1 MNLRYERIRN
11 HLPRFLRYSAILAV
25 VPFAASLATC
35 SAPADDPAKAKMSP
49 TTKAADDF
57 GKQLPRVP
65 ANEPQAAL
73 AAFTM
78 QPGFHVELVAAEPL
92 VRDPVAVDFDENGR
106 MYVVELPPYNL
117 YALENSK
124 ERGSIRLLEDTNDDG
139 RFDKSTVF
147 AADLNYP
154 TAVACWDGGLFVGD
168 APHLLFLKDTDGD
181 GKADE
186 RKIVFSGFGTDKA
199 GEAHLNS
206 IRWGLDNRFH
216 FSTSLSGGNVTAAAD
231 KAAKPVSVRGRGF
244 VFDPRDLSKF
254 ELTSGGGQHGMSMDN
269 WGRKYVCSNSV
280 PAQTLMYDDRYAARN
295 PHLQAPAAAV
305 NIAPQGKFTKLF
317 RISPPEPW
325 RVLRTRLRRT
335 GKFRGS
341 DEGGKPF
348 GFFTGATGITI
359 YRGDAWPA
367 AYRGN
372 LLVGDVANNL
382 VYRARLERNGLQVV
396 ARRADAGGE
405 FLASRDIWFRPVQF
419 VNAPDGTMYVLDMYR
434 ELIEGA
440 AFLPPE
446 FLKHLDPASGI
457 NHGRI
462 YRIAPDRFR
471 RRKTPRLGTLS
482 TAELVALLD
491 HPNGWH
497 RDTASRLLYQ
507 RQDRTAIGLLKRV
520 AANSELPEG
529 RATAMHSLDGLN
541 GLDEETLLKAL
552 GDPSDDVLVQAIRL
566 SEKFAAD
573 SPAVRARLVALGAA
587 SSLPVRYQVAFS
599 LGSFGGAA
607 RNAALAKLALR
618 DVNDRWMQLA
628 ILSALN
634 EGAADVFSRLLP
646 ETAFRKSQPGRTT
659 LVALSRQIGAAG
671 RNSEIA
677 VVLNSLGALPASEK
691 PLVETLVQALIEKQ
705 KGKSR
710 ERILA
715 AAGGRGAEI
724 VAAMLAA
731 AQTKAVDEKA
741 NVTERAEAV
750 RVLRLAKFAVA
761 RPLFVELLQLRQP
774 QPVQAATLETI
785 AEFNDPGVADVLLG
799 AWSHLS
805 PGLRT
810 RAVETV
816 LSRPKWVTEFLKAI
830 EEGRVGRGD
839 IEPSRVQLLKRHPD
853 RTIAA
858 RVGKLFAS
866 NGLSARKEVVQRYQP
881 ALDMK
886 GDIGRGKLVFK
897 KNCSACHR
905 LEDVGTAIGAEL
917 RGIRQ
922 RGLPSV
928 LLNILDPN
936 REVKPKFLTYVAV
949 TNDGRV
955 ITGMITAE
963 SANGITIRRTDGTT
977 ANLQR
982 VDIEEL
988 KSSGISFMPEGLEK
1002 QVNIQSMAD
1011 LLSYLD
1017 SIK

>member
-1 MNLRYERIRN
+1 MHLRNERIRN
-11 HLPRFLRYSAILAV
+11 HRPRYIRYSAILAV
-25 VPFAASLATC
+25 VPLAALLVAC
-35 SAPADDPAKAKMSP
+35 SAPADDPAKAKTQP
-49 TTKAADDF
+49 TTEAADDF

-73 AAFTM
+73 KAFKM

-92 VRDPVAVDFDENGR
+92 VRDPVAIDFDANGR
-106 MYVVELPPYNL
+106 MYVIELPPYNL

-124 ERGSIRLLEDTNDDG
+124 ERGSIRLLEDSNDDG
-139 RFDKSTVF
+139 RYDKSIVF

-154 TAVACWDGGLFVGD
+154 TALACWDGGLFVGD
-168 APHLLFLKDTDGD
+168 APHLLYLKDTDGD

-186 RKIVFSGFGTDKA
+186 RKVVFSGFGSDKA

-206 IRWGLDNRFH
+206 IRWGMDNRFH
-216 FSTSLSGGNVTAAAD
+216 LSTSLSGGNVTVAGD

-269 WGRKYVCSNSV
+269 WGRKFVCSNSV

-295 PHLQAPAAAV
+295 PHLQAPAAAID
-305 NIAPQGKFTKLF
+305 IAPQGKFTKLF

-348 GFFTGATGITI
+348 GFFTGATGVTI
-359 YRGDAWPA
+359 YRGDAWPE

-382 VYRARLERNGLQVV
+382 VYRARLERNGLQLV
-396 ARRADAGGE
+396 ARRAYDGGE
-405 FLASRDIWFRPVQF
+405 FLASSDIWFRPVQF
-419 VNAPDGTMYVLDMYR
+419 VNAPDGTIYVLDMYR

-446 FLKHLDPASGI
+446 FFKHLDPASGI

-471 RRKTPRLGTLS
+471 RRKTPRLAKLS
-482 TAELVALLD
+482 TVELVKLLE

-507 RQDRTAIGLLKRV
+507 RQDRAAIGLLKLV
-520 AANSELPEG
+520 AVNSEFPEG
-529 RATAMHSLDGLN
+529 RATAMHTLDGLDE
-541 GLDEETLLKAL
+541 LDEETLLEVL
-552 GDPSDDVLVQAIRL
+552 GDPSDDVLAQAIRL
-566 SEKFAAD
+566 AEKSAAE
-573 SPAVRARLVALGAA
+573 SPAVRARLVALAAA

-607 RNAALAKLALR
+607 RNYALAILVLR
-618 DVNDRWMQLA
+618 DANDRWMRLA
-628 ILSALN
+628 ILSSLEN
-634 EGAADVFSRLLP
+634 GAADVFSRLLP
-646 ETAFRKSQPGRTT
+646 EAAFRKSKPGRET
-659 LVALSRQIGAAG
+659 LVSLSRQIGAAG

-677 VVLNSLGALPASEK
+677 VVLKSLGTLPASEK
-691 PLVETLVQALIEKQ
+691 PLVEALVQSLIEKQ
-705 KGKSR
+705 KGKTR

-715 AAGGRGAEI
+715 AAGGKGAEI

-741 NVTERAEAV
+741 SVTERAEAV
-750 RVLRLAKFAVA
+750 RVLRLAKFTVVQ
-761 RPLFVELLQLRQP
+761 PLFVELLELRQP

-785 AEFNDPGVADVLLG
+785 AEFDDAKVADVLLD
-799 AWSHLS
+799 AWSSLS

-810 RAVETV
+810 RAVETM
-816 LSRPKWVTEFLKAI
+816 LSRPKWVTAFLNAVEK
-830 EEGRVGRGD
+830 GRVGRGD
-839 IEPSRVQLLKRHPD
+839 VEPSRVQLLKRHPD
-853 RTIAA
+853 KTIAT

-866 NGLSARKEVVQRYQP
+866 NGLSARQDVVKRYQP
-881 ALDMK
+881 ALTMK
-886 GDIGRGKLVFK
+886 GDIARGKLVFK

-917 RGIRQ
+917 KGIRQ
-922 RGLPSV
+922 RGLPAV
-928 LLNILDPN
+928 LLNVLDPN
-936 REVKPKFLTYVAV
+936 REVKPKFLTYVLV
-949 TNDGRV
+949 TVAGRT

-977 ANLQR
+977 ADVQR

-1002 QVNIQSMAD
+1002 QVDIQAMAD

-1017 SIK
+1017 SFQ

>member
-11 HLPRFLRYSAILAV
+11 CLPRCIRYSAILAV
-25 VPFAASLATC
+25 VPLAALMLAC
-35 SAPADDPAKAKMSP
+35 SAPADDPAKAKTAP

-57 GKQLPRVP
+57 GIQLPRVP
-65 ANEPQAAL
+65 ANEPKAAL
-73 AAFTM
+73 KAFKM

-106 MYVVELPPYNL
+106 MYVIELPPYNL

-124 ERGSIRLLEDTNDDG
+124 ERGSIRLLEDSNDDG
-139 RFDKSTVF
+139 RYDKSTVF

-154 TAVACWDGGLFVGD
+154 TAIACWDGGLFVGD
-168 APHLLFLKDTDGD
+168 APHFLYLRDTDGD

-186 RKIVFSGFGTDKA
+186 RKVIFSGFGSDKA

-206 IRWGLDNRFH
+206 IRWGMDNRFH
-216 FSTSLSGGNVTAAAD
+216 LSTSLSGGNVTVAAD

-244 VFDPRDLSKF
+244 IFDPRDLSEF

-269 WGRKYVCSNSV
+269 WGRKFVCSNSV

-295 PHLQAPAAAV
+295 PHLQAPAAAID
-305 NIAPQGKFTKLF
+305 IAPQGKFTKLF

-348 GFFTGATGITI
+348 GFFTGATGVTI
-359 YRGDAWPA
+359 YRGDAWPE

-382 VYRARLERNGLQVV
+382 VYRARLERKGLQLV
-396 ARRADAGGE
+396 AHRADAGGE
-405 FLASRDIWFRPVQF
+405 FLASSDIWFRPVQF
-419 VNAPDGTMYVLDMYR
+419 VNAPDGTVYVLDMYR

-457 NHGRI
+457 NRGRI

-471 RRKTPRLGTLS
+471 RRKTPRLATVS
-482 TAELVALLD
+482 TVELVKLLE

-507 RQDRTAIGLLKRV
+507 RQDRAAVGLLKLV
-520 AANSELPEG
+520 AVNSELPEG
-529 RATAMHSLDGLN
+529 RATAIHSLF
-541 GLDEETLLKAL
+541 GLDSLDEGTLLKVL
-552 GDPSDDVLVQAIRL
+552 GDPSDNVLVQAIRL
-566 SEKFAAD
+566 AEKFATD
-573 SPAVRARLVALGAA
+573 SPAVRARLVALSTA
-587 SSLPVRYQVAFS
+587 SSLSVRNQVAFS

-607 RNAALAKLALR
+607 RNAALAKLAQR
-618 DVNDRWMQLA
+618 DASDRWMRLA
-628 ILSALN
+628 ILSSL
-634 EGAADVFSRLLP
+634 EKGAADVFSRLLP
-646 ETAFRKSQPGRTT
+646 ETAFRKSKPGRAT
-659 LVALSRQIGAAG
+659 LVSLSRQIGAAG
-671 RNSEIA
+671 RNSGIA
-677 VVLNSLGALPASEK
+677 VVLKSLGTLPASEK
-691 PLVETLVQALIEKQ
+691 PLVESLVQALIEKQ
-705 KGKSR
+705 KGKTR

-715 AAGGRGAEI
+715 AAGGKGAEI

-731 AQTKAVDEKA
+731 AQTKAVDDNA
-741 NVTERAEAV
+741 DVVERAEAV
-750 RVLRLAKFAVA
+750 RVLRLAKFAVV
-761 RPLFVELLQLRQP
+761 RPLFVELLELRQP

-785 AEFNDPGVADVLLG
+785 AEFNEAKVSDVLLG
-799 AWSHLS
+799 AWSSLS

-810 RAVETV
+810 RAVETM
-816 LSRPKWVTEFLKAI
+816 LSRPKWVTAFLNAVEK
-830 EEGRVGRGD
+830 GRVGRGD

-853 RTIAA
+853 KKIAA

-866 NGLSARKEVVQRYQP
+866 NGLSARKEVVKRYQP
-881 ALDMK
+881 ALKMK
-886 GDIGRGKLVFK
+886 GDIARGKLVFK

-917 RGIRQ
+917 KGIRQ

-936 REVKPKFLTYVAV
+936 REVKPKFLTYVLV
-949 TNDGRV
+949 TVAGRT

-963 SANGITIRRTDGTT
+963 SANGITIRRTDGTK
-977 ANLQR
+977 ADVQR

-1002 QVNIQSMAD
+1002 QVDIRSMAD

-1017 SIK
+1017 SFQ

>member
-1 MNLRYERIRN
+1 MHLRNERIRN
-11 HLPRFLRYSAILAV
+11 HRPRYIRYSAILAV
-25 VPFAASLATC
+25 VPLAALLVAC
-35 SAPADDPAKAKMSP
+35 SAPADDPAKAKTQP
-49 TTKAADDF
+49 TTEAADDF

-73 AAFTM
+73 KAFKM

-92 VRDPVAVDFDENGR
+92 VRDPVAIDFDANGR
-106 MYVVELPPYNL
+106 MYVIELPPYNL

-124 ERGSIRLLEDTNDDG
+124 ERGSIRLLEDSNDDG
-139 RFDKSTVF
+139 RYDKSIVF

-154 TAVACWDGGLFVGD
+154 TALACWDGGLFVGD
-168 APHLLFLKDTDGD
+168 APHLLYLKDTDGD

-186 RKIVFSGFGTDKA
+186 RKVVFSGFGSDKA

-206 IRWGLDNRFH
+206 IRWGMDNRFH
-216 FSTSLSGGNVTAAAD
+216 LSTSLSGGNVTVAGD

-269 WGRKYVCSNSV
+269 WGRKFVCSNSV

-295 PHLQAPAAAV
+295 PHLQAPAAAID
-305 NIAPQGKFTKLF
+305 IAPQGKFTKLF

-348 GFFTGATGITI
+348 GFFTGATGVTI
-359 YRGDAWPA
+359 YRGDAWPE

-382 VYRARLERNGLQVV
+382 VYRARLERNGLQLV
-396 ARRADAGGE
+396 ARRADDGGE
-405 FLASRDIWFRPVQF
+405 FLASSDIWFRPVQF
-419 VNAPDGTMYVLDMYR
+419 VNAPDGTIYVLDMYR

-446 FLKHLDPASGI
+446 FFKHLDPASGI

-471 RRKTPRLGTLS
+471 RRKTPRLAKLS
-482 TAELVALLD
+482 TVELVKLLE

-507 RQDRTAIGLLKRV
+507 RQDRAAIGLLKLV
-520 AANSELPEG
+520 AVNSEFPEG
-529 RATAMHSLDGLN
+529 RATAMHTLDGLDE
-541 GLDEETLLKAL
+541 LDEETLLEVL
-552 GDPSDDVLVQAIRL
+552 GDPSDDVLAQAIRL
-566 SEKFAAD
+566 AEKSAAE
-573 SPAVRARLVALGAA
+573 SPAVRARLVALAAA

-607 RNAALAKLALR
+607 RNYALAILVLR
-618 DVNDRWMQLA
+618 DANDRWMRLA
-628 ILSALN
+628 ILSSLEN
-634 EGAADVFSRLLP
+634 GAADVFSRLLP
-646 ETAFRKSQPGRTT
+646 EAAFRKSKPGRET
-659 LVALSRQIGAAG
+659 LVSLSRQIGAAG

-677 VVLNSLGALPASEK
+677 VVLKSLGTLPASEK
-691 PLVETLVQALIEKQ
+691 PLVEALVQSLIEKQ
-705 KGKSR
+705 KGKTR

-715 AAGGRGAEI
+715 AAGGKGAEI

-741 NVTERAEAV
+741 SVTERAEAV
-750 RVLRLAKFAVA
+750 RVLRLAKFTVVQ
-761 RPLFVELLQLRQP
+761 PLFVELLELRQP

-785 AEFNDPGVADVLLG
+785 AEFDDAKVADVLLD
-799 AWSHLS
+799 AWSSLS

-810 RAVETV
+810 RAVETM
-816 LSRPKWVTEFLKAI
+816 LSRPKWVTAFLNAVEK
-830 EEGRVGRGD
+830 GRVGRGD
-839 IEPSRVQLLKRHPD
+839 VEPSRVQLLKRHPD
-853 RTIAA
+853 KTIAT

-866 NGLSARKEVVQRYQP
+866 NGLSARQDVVKRYQP
-881 ALDMK
+881 ALTMK
-886 GDIGRGKLVFK
+886 GDIARGKLVFK

-917 RGIRQ
+917 KGIRQ
-922 RGLPSV
+922 RGLPAV
-928 LLNILDPN
+928 LLNVLDPN
-936 REVKPKFLTYVAV
+936 REVKPKFLTYVLV
-949 TNDGRV
+949 TVAGRT

-977 ANLQR
+977 ADVQR

-1002 QVNIQSMAD
+1002 QVDIQAMAD

-1017 SIK
+1017 SFQ